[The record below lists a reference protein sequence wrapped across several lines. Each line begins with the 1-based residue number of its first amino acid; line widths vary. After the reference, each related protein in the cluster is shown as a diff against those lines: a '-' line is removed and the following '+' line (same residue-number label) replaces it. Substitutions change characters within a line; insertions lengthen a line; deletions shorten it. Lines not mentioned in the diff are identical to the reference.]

1 MSAVRAVVDCGSNST
16 RLWLRPDPDEPPRHR
31 EQVTRLG
38 QGVDATGRLDDDALE
53 RTLAVVTSYA
63 REWRA
68 AGVSADEVVVIATS
82 AVRDAANRDRYVDAV
97 VAETGV
103 TPVVL
108 TGDQEAAASFVG
120 ATSGRSYPDAD
131 TQVVVVD
138 IGGGSTELVTGSP
151 GSTEELRGRSSQVGT
166 VRLTERTLASDP
178 PTPAEVAA
186 ARAAATDVLAPVLEV
201 LDLDVRRPVA
211 VIAVAGTAAT
221 LAALDVG
228 IAVHDPAAMA
238 RIDGHWMP
246 AATIS
251 QLAVDLA
258 ARSAEE
264 RLELGPM
271 DSGRAD
277 VIAAGAII
285 LEVVVDLLDA
295 DGVTVS
301 LRDVMDGVAA
311 LWPQWSESSEAG

>member
-1 MSAVRAVVDCGSNST
+1 MSSVRAVVDCGSNST
-16 RLWLRPDPDEPPRHR
+16 RLWLRPDPRRAPRHR
-31 EQVTRLG
+31 ERVTRLG
-38 QGVDATGRLDDDALE
+38 QGVDATGRLDEDALA
-53 RTLAVVTSYA
+53 RTLAVIEGYA
-63 REWRA
+63 DEWRA

-97 VAETGV
+97 VDLTGV

-108 TGDQEAAASFVG
+108 SGDQEAAASFVG
-120 ATSGRSYPDAD
+120 ATSGRSPQDPE

-138 IGGGSTELVTGSP
+138 IGGGSTELVTGRP
-151 GSTEELRGRSSQVGT
+151 GSTEGLRGRSSQVGT
-166 VRLTERTLASDP
+166 VRLTERSLASDP
-178 PTPAEVAA
+178 PTAAEVTA
-186 ARAAATDVLAPVLEV
+186 ARAWAEDVLGGVLEV
-201 LDLDVRRPVA
+201 LQLDPGRPVA

-228 IAVHDPAAMA
+228 IPVDDADAMA
-238 RIDGHWMP
+238 RIDGHWMS
-246 AATIS
+246 AATVS

-258 ARSAEE
+258 ARSAEQ

-271 DSGRAD
+271 DPGRAD

-285 LEVVVDLLDA
+285 LEVVVELLGA

-301 LRDVMDGVAA
+301 LRDVMDGVAE
-311 LWPQWSESSEAG
+311 LWPLQ